1 MLGSTWL
8 ERISAS
14 ISAAVGHGPSRE
26 LTQRNASISLNISK
40 VPCGSI
46 TTPRAGVLG
55 HVSLTVSNRY
65 PSNKR
70 RSWENTA
77 TWSGAEPSG
86 LARAFMA
93 GLRSTSRFSGGRAKV
108 WRGLTHDPGSQ
119 GPPGTSPRA
128 GWCSGWERAR
138 TSVGPVHSKKK
149 KCDYVCVNGRQVG

>member
-1 MLGSTWL
+1 VLGSTWL

-119 GPPGTSPRA
+119 GPPGTTPIPTARKDPIPPAIPSHASRWRA
-128 GWCSGWERAR
+128 AAMAANGAR
-138 TSVGPVHSKKK
+138 IGKV
-149 KCDYVCVNGRQVG
+149 